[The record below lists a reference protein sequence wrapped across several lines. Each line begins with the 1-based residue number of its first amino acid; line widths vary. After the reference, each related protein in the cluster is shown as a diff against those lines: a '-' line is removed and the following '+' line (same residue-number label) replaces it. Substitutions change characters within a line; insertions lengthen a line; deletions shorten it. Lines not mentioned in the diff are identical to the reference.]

1 MATDFQLSSA
11 GVINFGGANVSG
23 WVSNLRL
30 SYSSPTMSIVGANG
44 SSLSSTNPAHVHF
57 NYGGSIFNAKLTSS
71 PSFTDGSSGNSA
83 GQEFGVTNS
92 VNWGY
97 DRPMFAYLAFDASN
111 NIYVFMS
118 PDPTKRTT
126 PSTAA
131 EIGYH
136 SNPSTNNKDTD
147 IFVWTATN
155 VTTSLQSRPCVRIG
169 AFRYTWVGATTHMV
183 VSALGNDDGIGA
195 THAATRFRMPLGQ
208 MGAATNKHFDDNGG
222 TAPTYTGAN
231 EKDYYLDPNTGKVTV
246 LFHLTNAAG
255 GTAGSGVQALR
266 LTLPYVHKNHGG
278 AFPSRL
284 GTGLIVEGSTLAS
297 VCTFTIDHSVSYTPV
312 VYQSTIGSAIS
323 AATNNDQSDA
333 NRQLSGEL
341 IYKAF

>member
-1 MATDFQLSSA
+1 MATDFQLSSG
-11 GVINFGGANVSG
+11 GVINFGGANASG
-23 WVSNLRL
+23 WASNFRL
-30 SYSSPTMSIVGANG
+30 SYAAPTMSLVGANG
-44 SSLSSTNPAHVHF
+44 SSFSSTNPAHAHF
-57 NYGGSIFNAKLTSS
+57 NYGGSVFNAKLTAS
-71 PSFTDGSSGNSA
+71 PSFTDGSSGNSV
-83 GQEFGVTNS
+83 GQEFGVTS
-92 VNWGY
+92 GVDWSY
-97 DRPMFAYLAFDASN
+97 DRPMFVYLTFDASN
-111 NIYVFMS
+111 NVYSFMS

-126 PSTAA
+126 PTTAA

-155 VTTSLQSRPCVRIG
+155 VTTSLQSRPCMRIG

-183 VSALGNDDGIGA
+183 VSALSNADGIGA
-195 THAATRFRMPLGQ
+195 THTETRFRMPLGQ
-208 MGAATNKHFDDNGG
+208 MGAASGKHLADNGG
-222 TAPTYTGAN
+222 TAATYTGAN
-231 EKDYYLDPNTGKVTV
+231 EKDYYLDPDTGKCTT

-255 GTAGSGVQALR
+255 GTAGSGAQALR

-284 GTGLIVEGSTLAS
+284 GTGVIVEGATLGAL
-297 VCTFTIDHSVSYTPV
+297 CTFTVDHSVSYATV
-312 VYQSTIGSAIS
+312 TYQSTIVTAVS

-333 NRQLSGEL
+333 SRQLSGEI